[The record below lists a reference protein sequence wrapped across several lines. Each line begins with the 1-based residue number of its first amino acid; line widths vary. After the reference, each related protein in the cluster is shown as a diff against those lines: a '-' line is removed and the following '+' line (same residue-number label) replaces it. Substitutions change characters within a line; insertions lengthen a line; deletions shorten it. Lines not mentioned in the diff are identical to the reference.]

1 MAAISVVQ
9 AVAAKILGRLRVERY
24 TRLRICLAT
33 SVGVSA
39 VSMRIGTTVLTSVA
53 VLWPVPL
60 VSSSRGV
67 ISHDAN
73 VAVRVARLTKMVEW

>member
-39 VSMRIGTTVLTSVA
+39 VSMRIGTTGLTSVA
-53 VLWPVPL
+53 VLWPVAL
-60 VSSSRGV
+60 VSSSRVV
-67 ISHDAN
+67 IIHDAD
-73 VAVRVARLTKMVEW
+73 VVVQVARLTRVVEW